1 MWLSSHPKPGQVA
14 RRGVALCALI
24 GATGAGSA
32 AAAEPAPPS
41 LKVSGKS
48 AFTTDA
54 RAIADG
60 FEVRATLNDEVGRP
74 LPSAEVR
81 ARTSSDATSA
91 TLHRCGD
98 PRGEA
103 GGELLLNTDKAG
115 KLCVNVTGMP
125 SGSVEL
131 SYQDARGYFERTS
144 RLVPL
149 PQSVASSFEVG
160 FDPPLAARSLDL
172 PLQEVGVV
180 VRSSNGA
187 PLPEAAELIFSRSTD
202 GVEHELSRIAL
213 DSLGDVLRLSL
224 ASTTFGQPGPT
235 RLIAKLRGR
244 EGLELGQA
252 TAPVLLTVTVGISTA
267 EASSSVEPGA
277 VLHVRAASVLGP
289 TPFGVIEARSRG
301 ISVAAAPV
309 KDGVATL
316 TIPNVPSLL
325 GGTVVLE
332 YVGAGAGWLSGPPL
346 ELRLQPPPPSYGRYA
361 AWIAAAAL
369 AALAVVLGWRRP
381 SRARPASATVP
392 PRSRA
397 SVEVLETFGLGG
409 GYRGFV
415 RDAHEGFPI
424 SPAAVSFIGPT
435 AQPAA
440 PGMAPRGQGLVLA
453 QLRTNAEGAFEV
465 PSGSTFPT
473 GTVIEVTAP
482 FHATLRAA
490 LPVPG
495 VLELSL
501 TSRRRALLE
510 RLVRWAEL
518 KGKPWTQGAGEPT
531 PAKVVEVAT
540 TEGEPQ
546 VGEWARR
553 VEHLAFG
560 AVPPD
565 AASEQAAGVTDDP
578 KLLRD

>member
-1 MWLSSHPKPGQVA
+1 MWLSSHRKPRPAA
-14 RRGVALCALI
+14 RLGVAVCVLNGALI
-24 GATGAGSA
+24 GVAGAGSA
-32 AAAEPAPPS
+32 AATEPAPPA

-48 AFTTDA
+48 AFTTDS
-54 RAIADG
+54 RTTADG

-74 LPSAEVR
+74 LPAAEVR

-103 GGELLLNTDKAG
+103 GGELLLTTDKSG
-115 KLCVNVTGMP
+115 KLCVTVTGMP

-131 SYQDARGYFERTS
+131 SYQDARGYFERSS

-160 FDPPLAARSLDL
+160 FDPPLAALSLDQ
-172 PLQEVGVV
+172 PVQEVGVV
-180 VRSSNGA
+180 VRSATGA
-187 PLPEAAELIFSRSTD
+187 TLPGAAELILSMSAD
-202 GVEHELSRIAL
+202 GTERELSRIAL
-213 DSLGDVLRLSL
+213 DSLGDAQRLSL
-224 ASTTFGQPGPT
+224 VSASFGQPGPA
-235 RLIAKLRGR
+235 RLLAKLRGR
-244 EGLELGQA
+244 DGAELGQA
-252 TAPVLLTVTVGISTA
+252 TTPVLRTATVMLHVADDAG
-267 EASSSVEPGA
+267 SVEPGA
-277 VLHVRAASVLGP
+277 ALLVHVASTLGP

-301 ISVAAAPV
+301 LSVAAAPV
-309 KDGVATL
+309 QAGVAHLTL
-316 TIPNVPSLL
+316 PSAPTALL

-346 ELRLQPPPPSYGRYA
+346 ELKLQPPPPNYARYA
-361 AWIAAAAL
+361 LWIAAAAL

-381 SRARPASATVP
+381 SRMRPASNTVP

-397 SVEVLETFGLGG
+397 SVEVLETFGAGG

-415 RDAHEGFPI
+415 RDAHEGTPVT
-424 SPAAVSFIGPT
+424 PAAVSFIGP
-435 AQPAA
+435 AHGGPVGA
-440 PGMAPRGQGLVLA
+440 QGLVLA

-465 PSGSTFPT
+465 PSGTTFPS

-495 VLELSL
+495 VIELSL

-510 RLVRWAEL
+510 RLVRWAERR
-518 KGKPWTQGAGEPT
+518 GKPWTQAPGEPT
-531 PAKVVEVAT
+531 PAKVVEVAG

-560 AVPPD
+560 AAPPD
-565 AASEQAAGVTDDP
+565 AASEQAAGVIDDP

>member
-1 MWLSSHPKPGQVA
+1 MWSSSQSKPGHA
-14 RRGVALCALI
+14 ACLGVALCALI
-24 GATGAGSA
+24 SAAGAGSA
-32 AAAEPAPPS
+32 AATEPVPPS

-54 RAIADG
+54 RALADG

-74 LPSAEVR
+74 LPAAEVR
-81 ARTSSDATSA
+81 VRTSSDATSA

-103 GGELLLNTDKAG
+103 GGELLLSTDKSG
-115 KLCVNVTGMP
+115 KLCVTVTGMP

-160 FDPPLAARSLDL
+160 FDPPLAALSLDQ
-172 PLQEVGVV
+172 PVQEIGVV
-180 VRSSNGA
+180 VRGSNGA
-187 PLPEAAELIFSRSTD
+187 ALPGAAELILSMSAD
-202 GVEHELSRIAL
+202 GAERELSRIAL
-213 DSLGDVLRLSL
+213 DSLGDAQRLSL
-224 ASTTFGQPGPT
+224 VSASFGQPGPA
-235 RLIAKLRGR
+235 RLLAKLRGR
-244 EGLELGQA
+244 DGAELGQA
-252 TAPVLLTVTVGISTA
+252 TTPVLRTATVLLHAA
-267 EASSSVEPGA
+267 EDAGNNVEPGSTLL
-277 VLHVRAASVLGP
+277 VHVASTLGP
-289 TPFGVIEARSRG
+289 TPFGVVEARSRG
-301 ISVAAAPV
+301 ISIAAAPV
-309 KDGVATL
+309 KNGVATL
-316 TIPNVPSLL
+316 TIPSTPTAML
-325 GGTVVLE
+325 GGSLVLE
-332 YVGAGAGWLSGPPL
+332 YAGAGAGWLSGPPL

-361 AWIAAAAL
+361 LWIAAAAL

-381 SRARPASATVP
+381 SRVRPASATVP

-397 SVEVLETFGLGG
+397 SVEVLETFGVGG

-415 RDAHEGFPI
+415 RDAHEGTPI
-424 SPAAVSFIGPT
+424 SPAAVSFIGPSMHGG
-435 AQPAA
+435 P
-440 PGMAPRGQGLVLA
+440 PGAQGLVLA

-465 PSGSTFPT
+465 PSGSTFPA

-510 RLVRWAEL
+510 RLVRWAERR
-518 KGKPWTQGAGEPT
+518 GKPWTQGTGEPT
-531 PAKVVEVAT
+531 PAKVVEVAG

-565 AASEQAAGVTDDP
+565 AASEQAAGVIEDP
-578 KLLRD
+578 KLVRD